1 MLSSVGLPLSPSLGL
16 AFLRKKQKLP
26 QTNLWKNLMKGKRPL
41 NFKHLRYFAEV
52 ARRGS
57 VSAAARALFLTPQT
71 VSGQLQ
77 ELESAIGQPL
87 FDRVGRRMV
96 LTHAGETAMDYAK
109 AIFALGE
116 ELRTVLQ
123 GGARARSVTLRVGIT
138 DSVAKL
144 QTLSILRPVIDSHRH
159 QLELICQEGAYADLL
174 GRVGA
179 GELDM
184 VLSDSPVPLSLARSL
199 HTLALAETGVSFIA
213 APTLH
218 GKLKGSFPK
227 NLDQAPFLSGSGT
240 ALTQSLDAWF
250 TRQGINPRIV
260 ARIEDSALLKALAQD
275 GMGFAAVPTQIEQ
288 EVKKQYTMK
297 VIGRAPDVRL
307 ALFLVRPRGRRVHP
321 LLAEIE
327 QGVVGS

>member
-1 MLSSVGLPLSPSLGL
+1 
-16 AFLRKKQKLP
+16 
-26 QTNLWKNLMKGKRPL
+26 MKTKRPL
-41 NFKHLRYFAEV
+41 NLKHLRYFAEV

-57 VSAAARALFLTPQT
+57 VTAAAKALFLTPQT

-96 LTHAGETAMDYAK
+96 LTHAGETALDYAK

-116 ELRTVLQ
+116 ELKSVLQ
-123 GGARARSVTLRVGIT
+123 GGARARSVTLRVGIA

-144 QTLSILRPVIDSHRH
+144 QTLSTLQPVIARHRNE
-159 QLELICQEGAYADLL
+159 LELVCQEGSYADLL

-184 VLSDSPVPLSLARSL
+184 VLSDSPVPLGLERSL
-199 HTLALAETGVSFIA
+199 HTMVLAETGVTFVA
-213 APTLH
+213 APSVC
-218 GKLKGSFPK
+218 GKLKGTFPK

-240 ALTQSLDAWF
+240 ALTQSLESWF
-250 TRQGINPRIV
+250 TRQGVRPRIV
-260 ARIEDSALLKALAQD
+260 ARIEDSALLKSLAQ
-275 GMGFAAVPTQIEQ
+275 GGLGIAAVPTQIEH
-288 EVKKQYTMK
+288 EVEKQYHMK
-297 VIGRAPDVRL
+297 IIGRAPEMRM

-321 LLAEIE
+321 LVAEVE
-327 QGVVGS
+327 QSAAA